1 LAYIFDGNKFVT
13 TKKNTAINELI
24 DNHIDSI
31 EISLD
36 EYKEKLNPRV
46 VQKLEELINKIN
58 DDYTEMVVE
67 NNNNKKFQNYK
78 LYKIDQVKDL
88 IYDESKNIKDNK
100 KIIQI
105 TSKNKLTNEINV

>member
-1 LAYIFDGNKFVT
+1 
-13 TKKNTAINELI
+13 
-24 DNHIDSI
+24 
-31 EISLD
+31 
-36 EYKEKLNPRV
+36 
-46 VQKLEELINKIN
+46 
-58 DDYTEMVVE
+58 MVVE

-105 TSKNKLTNEINV
+105 TSKNNLTNEIDV